1 MKMFSRLLPL
11 LLLFLVAPGHA
22 HDPGGQTPAGLRLA
36 SVHAAVAW
44 LEGIDQP
51 LVAKHADRP
60 VPVASVTKLMTA
72 LVVLESGAPL
82 DEWLEVVPRRQDPA
96 KNAYSRIRIGS
107 SLQRGELL
115 RLALMSSENLA
126 AHVLAHHHPGGRD
139 AFVAA
144 MNARADALGMSRSRF
159 VDPSGLSPDNRASAA
174 DLLRLV
180 AAAHGH
186 PEIREYSTTPS
197 HTARF
202 RGPRYRLG
210 YGNTNPLVHRSRW
223 QVSLSKTG
231 YLTEAGRCLVMTA
244 TVEGRTLAMVFL
256 DAFGTRTPLGDAG
269 RVRRWLETGDGGR
282 VAGAALEYERRRTAE
297 INRAEA
303 GAGRQESAR

>member
-1 MKMFSRLLPL
+1 MTLRRILLVL
-11 LLLFLVAPGHA
+11 LLLIAAPGGA
-22 HDPGGQTPAGLRLA
+22 REPDTVTPSGLQLA

-44 LEGIDQP
+44 LDGIDEP
-51 LVAKHADRP
+51 LVAKHAERP
-60 VPVASVTKLMTA
+60 VPIASITKLMTA

-82 DEWLEVVPRRQDPA
+82 DEWLEVVPRRRDPA
-96 KNAYSRIRIGS
+96 NNAYSRIRIGS
-107 SLQRGELL
+107 RLPRGELL

-126 AHVLAHHHPGGRD
+126 AHVLAHHHPGGRQ
-139 AFVAA
+139 AFIAA
-144 MNARADALGMSRSRF
+144 MNAQAEALGMTQSHF
-159 VDPSGLSPDNRASAA
+159 VDPSGLSPDNRASAG

-186 PEIREYSTTPS
+186 PEIRAYSTTRS

-231 YLTEAGRCLVMTA
+231 YLKESGRCLVMTA
-244 TVEGRTLAMVFL
+244 EVEGRILAMVFL

-282 VAGAALEYERRRTAE
+282 VAGAALAYERRRTAE
-297 INRAEA
+297 MNPAEA
-303 GAGRQESAR
+303 SAGH